1 MLKLRRDVVMLARWA
16 CLALALC
23 VIARSTAVHAATD
36 PQVSARA
43 TAFVE
48 TLAGEA
54 ISALTSQGV
63 PRDQREKR
71 ARELLEDYFA
81 VDTIGRWVLGRYW
94 QQATPA
100 ERSDYLTLF
109 ESLIV
114 TTYVDRFARY
124 SGETLTVTR
133 TVTDEAGGDVLVFSE
148 ITRPAGGQPVEVA
161 WRVSDRDNAFKVVDV
176 YVEGVSMGQ
185 TQRSE
190 FASVIR
196 NSGGKVSGL
205 LGEMRRRIDKQ
216 A

>member
-1 MLKLRRDVVMLARWA
+1 MPRLRRDAMMLARRV
-16 CLALALC
+16 CLLLALC
-23 VIARSTAVHAATD
+23 VIGFAAPARAAADPQAATK
-36 PQVSARA
+36 A
-43 TAFVE
+43 TAFVQ

-63 PRDQREKR
+63 PRDQRETR
-71 ARELLEDYFA
+71 ARELLERYFA

-109 ESLIV
+109 ENLIV

-133 TVTDEAGGDVLVFSE
+133 AVTDEASGDVIVFSQ

-161 WRVSDRDNAFKVVDV
+161 WRVRDRDGVFKVVDV

-196 NSGGKVSGL
+196 NTGGNVSGL
-205 LGEMRRRIDKQ
+205 LGEMRRRIDRQ
-216 A
+216 T